1 MTIKRIKDFPEGSES
16 LSNDD
21 IVLIMDDP
29 SNTSITKKISISQ
42 LATAITTSGIS
53 LSSELIQD
61 TSPQLGGNLDL
72 NASNI
77 IGTGNL
83 VINGSGN
90 FMQGIFVSGAS
101 VVKSDTSQIVNS
113 SGIYNMVQLTQAAY
127 DALGSYDNNTLYF
140 IV

>member
-1 MTIKRIKDFPEGSES
+1 MSIKRIKDFPEGFDS

-21 IVLIMDDP
+21 ILLIMDDP
-29 SNTSITKKISISQ
+29 SDTSVTKKISIGE
-42 LATAITTSGIS
+42 LATAISTSGIS

-77 IGTGNL
+77 IGTGNF